1 MLSEQVTSSSEDG
14 EVFVPV
20 VRKMGSSFPAKIT
33 WSCVDGDAVF
43 GDHYNLNEGK
53 CKNLIYVFTVHKSL
67 HTTLDEVLV

>member
-1 MLSEQVTSSSEDG
+1 MLSLLKSNIGEGTIEMLSEQVTSSSEDG

-43 GDHYNLNEGK
+43 GDHYNLNEG
-53 CKNLIYVFTVHKSL
+53 N
-67 HTTLDEVLV
+67 